1 MAKCDTL
8 EAIDTNMM
16 ILTLNNIS
24 VGYQRPIL
32 ANVSLQLKA
41 GEVLGLLGSN
51 GCGKSTL
58 LKMLSG
64 EAQCFAGS
72 WQLAPNTKISLQ
84 KQHPVRLANFP
95 LSVKEYL
102 TLMSA
107 DQQTMP
113 SRLQALLKKRV
124 DSLSGGQFQL
134 LSIWACL
141 ASPSQVILLDEPTN
155 NLDPVGVELLIEL
168 LSQRRAEQGIMLI
181 SHDKDFVSTATTRQ
195 IDLTDLHC
203 SDVG

>member
-1 MAKCDTL
+1 MTL
-8 EAIDTNMM
+8 
-16 ILTLNNIS
+16 LQLNAVS
-24 VGYQRPIL
+24 VGYQHPVL
-32 ANVSLQLKA
+32 ANVSLQLNA

-72 WQLAPNTKISLQ
+72 WQLAPNAKISLQ

-102 TLMSA
+102 KLMAA
-107 DQQTMP
+107 DHQTMP
-113 SRLQALLKKRV
+113 SRLQALLTKRV

-155 NLDPVGVELLIEL
+155 NLDPAGVTLLIEL
-168 LSQRRAEQGIMLI
+168 LNQRRAEQGIMLI
-181 SHDKDFVSTATTRQ
+181 SHDKEFVTTATTRQ
-195 IDLTDLHC
+195 IDLTTLHC
-203 SDVG
+203 SDVV

>member
-1 MAKCDTL
+1 MSL
-8 EAIDTNMM
+8 
-16 ILTLNNIS
+16 LRLNNIS
-24 VGYQRPIL
+24 VGYQQPIL
-32 ANVSLQLKA
+32 ANVSLQLEA

-58 LKMLSG
+58 FKMLCG
-64 EAQCFAGS
+64 EAQCFAGT
-72 WQLAPNTKISLQ
+72 WQLAPNTQISLQ

-102 TLMSA
+102 ALMHANS
-107 DQQTMP
+107 QTMP
-113 SRLQALLKKRV
+113 PRLDALLNKRV

-155 NLDPVGVELLIEL
+155 NLDPLGVSLLIEL
-168 LSQRRAEQGIMLI
+168 LQQRRAEQGIMLI
-181 SHDKDFVSTATTRQ
+181 SHDKDFVTATTSRQ
-195 IDLTDLHC
+195 IDVTALHC

>member
-1 MAKCDTL
+1 MTL
-8 EAIDTNMM
+8 
-16 ILTLNNIS
+16 LQLNAVS
-24 VGYQRPIL
+24 VGYQQPIL
-32 ANVSLQLKA
+32 SNVSLQLDA

-58 LKMLSG
+58 FKMLCG
-64 EAQCFAGS
+64 EAQCFAGT
-72 WQLAPNTKISLQ
+72 WQLAPNTQISLQ

-102 TLMSA
+102 SLMHANS
-107 DQQTMP
+107 QTMP
-113 SRLQALLKKRV
+113 PRLHALLNKRV

-155 NLDPVGVELLIEL
+155 NLDPLGVSLLIAL
-168 LSQRRAEQGIMLI
+168 LQQRRAEQGIMLI
-181 SHDKDFVSTATTRQ
+181 SHDKDFVTATTSRQ
-195 IDLTDLHC
+195 IDLTALHC